1 MAGSPNTTSS
11 TCACLQADTNG
22 TNGAQNIN
30 ALLNARPD
38 AVNPIIGY
46 NILPKGYT
54 LANLKAGQTLD
65 TTDTA
70 KSGNSVNGAPQTL
83 QVTVASNSGSTAQ
96 VPCNI
101 PYLPAPVMHG
111 TV

>member
-1 MAGSPNTTSS
+1 M
-11 TCACLQADTNG
+11 
-22 TNGAQNIN
+22 
-30 ALLNARPD
+30 
-38 AVNPIIGY
+38 NPIIGY

-54 LANLKAGQTLD
+54 LANLKTGQTLD

-96 VPCNI
+96 VPSVYNELSSI
-101 PYLPAPVMHG
+101 TLISPVVHWLPMLCSQDQEG
-111 TV
+111 WLRQLSTLR